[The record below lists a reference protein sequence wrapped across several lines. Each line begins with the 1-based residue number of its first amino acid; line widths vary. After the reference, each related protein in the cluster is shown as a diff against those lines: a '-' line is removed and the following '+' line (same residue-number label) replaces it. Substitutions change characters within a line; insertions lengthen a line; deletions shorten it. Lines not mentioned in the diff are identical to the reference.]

1 MATLDR
7 LTFWLDIKGAEKV
20 KKTLENIQ
28 KATYAETKSAISAL
42 LEPIRRKEREEK
54 KAEALRKKRQKPLDQ
69 WNKEQ
74 VRFGERH
81 ARTTEKT
88 LTAQM
93 NAEQRV
99 LYYKKRQAKLDNEFS
114 KTRRQTREWYVARE
128 RQERNALDLARS
140 QGRLERQNAAE
151 KAKAYKEYLKTD
163 SLSAYEK
170 RQAIGADWVARKE
183 ANKEK
188 GQARAVAIAQKRQK
202 EQERATNNLNKAA
215 DKLARAAEKQK
226 ALADKQ
232 AKIRLDEVVRRSAQV
247 AATVLKAPAAV
258 YNAMKI
264 FSARTSN
271 ALRAEAADYLAGGKA
286 AQQYDVELARYGGT
300 RGEGVSSIRSLS
312 SALGGLRYGDTSLIR
327 AAGRFGI
334 GGISPYDNPL
344 AVKRKIISKLR
355 TMPMNEAIYAAQQ
368 LGLTDA
374 ELRMA
379 LDTGASVG
387 GVNARTRELGGSAMS
402 RDIATQYALKNVGS
416 TWLNEVM
423 GGTPAAALESL
434 AQILGGSIG
443 ASALYKGAKG
453 IVRGGKSLGKIA
465 AKVGGGS
472 LLKTAGKMRGGI
484 VRGGKSL
491 GKIAGK
497 VGGGSLLKTA
507 GKMGGKSLLKKIPI
521 AGAFIGAGLAIDR
534 AMERDFLGAGGEAL
548 SGLAST
554 VPLYGTAASVG
565 VDAALAARDLSRG
578 ASGSSAQSS
587 GVSIGEHGE
596 KTLHVPAIYADS
608 VIIKRSQDITESAF

>member
-7 LTFWLDIKGAEKV
+7 LTFWLDVKGAEKV

-74 VRFGERH
+74 IRFGERH
-81 ARTTEKT
+81 ARAAEKT

-151 KAKAYKEYLKTD
+151 KAKSYKEYLKTD

-215 DKLARAAEKQK
+215 EKLARAAEKQK

-402 RDIATQYALKNVGS
+402 RDIATQYALIDVGS

-423 GGTPAAALESL
+423 GGTPAAAFESL
-434 AQILGGSIG
+434 APVLGGAIG
-443 ASALYKGAKG
+443 ATALYKGAK
-453 IVRGGKSLGKIA
+453 
-465 AKVGGGS
+465 
-472 LLKTAGKMRGGI
+472 GI

-507 GKMGGKSLLKKIPI
+507 GKMGSKSLLKKIPI

-534 AMERDFLGAGGEAL
+534 AMEGDWLGAGGEAL

-565 VDAALAARDLSRG
+565 IDAALAARDLSRG

-608 VIIKRSQDITESAF
+608 IIIKRSQDITESAF

>member
-7 LTFWLDIKGAEKV
+7 LTFYLDIKGAEKV

-28 KATYAETKSAISAL
+28 KASYAETKSAISAL

-81 ARTTEKT
+81 ARTTEKA
-88 LTAQM
+88 LTSQM

-215 DKLARAAEKQK
+215 EKLARAAEKQK

-271 ALRAEAADYLAGGKA
+271 ALRAEAADYLAGGKS

-312 SALGGLRYGDTSLIR
+312 SSLGGLRYGDTSLIR

-387 GVNARTRELGGSAMS
+387 GVNARTRELGGSTMS
-402 RDIATQYALKNVGS
+402 RDIATQYALTNVGS

-423 GGTPAAALESL
+423 GGTPAAAFESL
-434 AQILGGSIG
+434 APVLGGAIG
-443 ASALYKGAKG
+443 ATALYKGAK
-453 IVRGGKSLGKIA
+453 
-465 AKVGGGS
+465 
-472 LLKTAGKMRGGI
+472 GI

-534 AMERDFLGAGGEAL
+534 AMEGDWLGAGGEAL

-565 VDAALAARDLSRG
+565 IDAALAARDLSRG

-608 VIIKRSQDITESAF
+608 IIIKRSQDITESAF

>member
-1 MATLDR
+1 MSTLDR

-20 KKTLENIQ
+20 QKTLENIQ

-42 LEPIRRKEREEK
+42 LEPIRRKEREER

-74 VRFGERH
+74 ARFGKQHERI
-81 ARTTEKT
+81 TEKT
-88 LTAQM
+88 LTTQM
-93 NAEQRV
+93 NAEQKV
-99 LYYKKRQAKLDNEFS
+99 LYYKKKQARLDNEFA

-140 QGRLERQNAAE
+140 QGRLERQNASE

-163 SLSAYEK
+163 SLSAYDK
-170 RQAIGADWVARKE
+170 RHAAGAAWVAQKEENRK
-183 ANKEK
+183 K
-188 GQARAVAIAQKRQK
+188 GQVRAIAIAIKRQK
-202 EQERATNNLNKAA
+202 EQDRATNNLNKAA
-215 DKLARAAEKQK
+215 EKLARAAEKQK
-226 ALADKQ
+226 ALADRQ

-402 RDIATQYALKNVGS
+402 RDIATQYALTNVGS

-423 GGTPAAALESL
+423 GGTPAAAFESL
-434 AQILGGSIG
+434 APILGEALG
-443 ASALYKGAKG
+443 ATALAKGVKG
-453 IVRGGKSLGKIA
+453 IVNGGKSLSKF
-465 AKVGGGS
+465 AKNGRGRS
-472 LLKTAGKMRGGI
+472 LLKSVKNLPR
-484 VRGGKSL
+484 KSFFR
-491 GKIAGK
+491 
-497 VGGGSLLKTA
+497 
-507 GKMGGKSLLKKIPI
+507 KIPI
-521 AGAFIGAGLAIDR
+521 IGTLAGIGLAGSR
-534 AMERDFLGAGGEAL
+534 AAQGDYEGAVEEVLPTKTEAM
-548 SGLAST
+548 
-554 VPLYGTAASVG
+554 
-565 VDAALAARDLSRG
+565 LSRG
-578 ASGSSAQSS
+578 VGALSRLAAFPFALLAPNTANSGEDEMLRRMQM
-587 GVSIGEHGE
+587 E
-596 KTLHVPAIYADS
+596 KLFDGGNVPKFYIQNVNVKADNPEEFS
-608 VIIKRSQDITESAF
+608 NALQRESKGDQIF

>member
-7 LTFWLDIKGAEKV
+7 LTFWLDVKGAEKV

-81 ARTTEKT
+81 ARTTEKA
-88 LTAQM
+88 LTSQM

-128 RQERNALDLARS
+128 RQERNALDLALS

-151 KAKAYKEYLKTD
+151 EAKAYKEYLKTD

-312 SALGGLRYGDTSLIR
+312 SSLGGLRYGDTSLIR

-379 LDTGASVG
+379 LDPGASVG

-402 RDIATQYALKNVGS
+402 RDIATQYALTNIGS
-416 TWLNEVM
+416 TRLNEVM

-434 AQILGGSIG
+434 APILGGVIG
-443 ASALYKGAKG
+443 ASALYKGA
-453 IVRGGKSLGKIA
+453 R
-465 AKVGGGS
+465 
-472 LLKTAGKMRGGI
+472 GI

-497 VGGGSLLKTA
+497 AGGGSLLKTA
-507 GKMGGKSLLKKIPI
+507 GKIGGKSLLKKIPI

-534 AMERDFLGAGGEAL
+534 AMEGDWLGAGGEAL

-565 VDAALAARDLSRG
+565 IDAALAARDLSRG
-578 ASGSSAQSS
+578 ASGSSAQSP

-596 KTLHVPAIYADS
+596 KTLHIPAIYADS
-608 VIIKRSQDITESAF
+608 IIIKRSQDITESAF

>member
-28 KATYAETKSAISAL
+28 KAIYAETKSAISAL

-81 ARTTEKT
+81 ARTAEKT

-170 RQAIGADWVARKE
+170 RQAIGADWVALKE

-387 GVNARTRELGGSAMS
+387 GVNARTRELGGSTMS
-402 RDIATQYALKNVGS
+402 SDIATQYALTNVGS

-423 GGTPAAALESL
+423 GGTPAAAFESL
-434 AQILGGSIG
+434 APVLGGAIG
-443 ASALYKGAKG
+443 ATALYKGAK
-453 IVRGGKSLGKIA
+453 
-465 AKVGGGS
+465 
-472 LLKTAGKMRGGI
+472 GI

-534 AMERDFLGAGGEAL
+534 AMEGDWMGAGGEFL

-565 VDAALAARDLSRG
+565 IDAALAARDLSRG

-608 VIIKRSQDITESAF
+608 IIIKRSQDITESAF

>member
-20 KKTLENIQ
+20 QKTLENIQ

-42 LEPIRRKEREEK
+42 LEPIRRKEREER

-74 VRFGERH
+74 ARFGKQHERI
-81 ARTTEKT
+81 TEKT
-88 LTAQM
+88 LTTQM
-93 NAEQRV
+93 NAEQKV
-99 LYYKKRQAKLDNEFS
+99 LYYKKKQARLDNEFA

-140 QGRLERQNAAE
+140 QGRLERQNASE

-163 SLSAYEK
+163 SLSAYDK
-170 RQAIGADWVARKE
+170 RHAAGAAWVAQKE
-183 ANKEK
+183 ENQKK
-188 GQARAVAIAQKRQK
+188 GQARAIAIAIKRQK
-202 EQERATNNLNKAA
+202 EQDRATNNLNKAA
-215 DKLARAAEKQK
+215 EKLARAAEKQK

-264 FSARTSN
+264 FSARTGN

-312 SALGGLRYGDTSLIR
+312 YALGGLRYGDTSLIR

-334 GGISPYDNPL
+334 GGISPYDNPI
-344 AVKRKIISKLR
+344 AVKRKILSKLR
-355 TMPMNEAIYAAQQ
+355 TMPMNEAIFAAQQ
-368 LGLTDA
+368 LGITDA

-379 LDTGASVG
+379 KDTGSSVG
-387 GVNARTRELGGSAMS
+387 GINQRTRELGGSAMA
-402 RDIATQYALKNVGS
+402 RDIATQYALTNVGS
-416 TWLNEVM
+416 TRLNELF
-423 GGTPAAALESL
+423 GGTPAAALESFGSV
-434 AQILGGSIG
+434 AGGVIG
-443 ASALYKGAKG
+443 AAALYKGGKYLSKFA
-453 IVRGGKSLGKIA
+453 GKSL
-465 AKVGGGS
+465 V
-472 LLKTAGKMRGGI
+472 
-484 VRGGKSL
+484 
-491 GKIAGK
+491 
-497 VGGGSLLKTA
+497 
-507 GKMGGKSLLKKIPI
+507 KKIPV
-521 AGAFIGAGLAIDR
+521 IGAMAGLGFAAGR
-534 AMERDFLGAGGEAL
+534 AMRGDWLGASGEVA

-554 VPLYGTAASVG
+554 VPMYGTAASIG
-565 VDAALAARDLSRG
+565 IDSWLAKRDFDSE
-578 ASGSSAQSS
+578 SS
-587 GVSIGEHGE
+587 GNKTQESTLSIGEYVG
-596 KTLHVPAIYADS
+596 KTLNISTINVDNIVVRGS
-608 VIIKRSQDITESAF
+608 MGVIENAL

>member
-7 LTFWLDIKGAEKV
+7 LTFYLDIKGAEKV

-42 LEPIRRKEREEK
+42 LEPIRRREREEK

-128 RQERNALDLARS
+128 RQERNALNLARS
-140 QGRLERQNAAE
+140 QGRLERQNTAE

-170 RQAIGADWVARKE
+170 SQAIGADWVARKE

-215 DKLARAAEKQK
+215 EKLARAAEKQK

-232 AKIRLDEVVRRSAQV
+232 SKIRLDEAIRRSAQV

-271 ALRAEAADYLAGGKA
+271 ALRAEAADYLAGGKS

-387 GVNARTRELGGSAMS
+387 GVSARTRELGGSAMS
-402 RDIATQYALKNVGS
+402 RDIATQYALTNVGS

-423 GGTPAAALESL
+423 GGTPAAAIESL
-434 AQILGGSIG
+434 SPILGGAIG
-443 ASALYKGAKG
+443 GAALYKGARG
-453 IVRGGKSLGKIA
+453 IIRGGKSLGK
-465 AKVGGGS
+465 
-472 LLKTAGKMRGGI
+472 TAGKI
-484 VRGGKSL
+484 GGKSL
-491 GKIAGK
+491 GKFAA
-497 VGGGSLLKTA
+497 KTA
-507 GKMGGKSLLKKIPI
+507 GKSLLKKIPLVGL
-521 AGAFIGAGLAIDR
+521 AVGAGLAIDR
-534 AMERDFLGAGGEAL
+534 ALEGDWLGAGGELL
-548 SGLAST
+548 SGAAST
-554 VPLYGTAASVG
+554 VPFVGTAASLG
-565 VDAALAARDLSRG
+565 IDTALGARDFAKES
-578 ASGSSAQSS
+578 SGTTAQNS

-596 KTLHVPAIYADS
+596 RTLHVPAIYADS
-608 VIIKRSQDITESAF
+608 IIVKRSQDIMESAF

>member
-20 KKTLENIQ
+20 QKTLENIQ

-42 LEPIRRKEREEK
+42 LEPIRRKEREER

-74 VRFGERH
+74 ARFGKQHERI
-81 ARTTEKT
+81 TEKT
-88 LTAQM
+88 LTTQM
-93 NAEQRV
+93 NAEQKV
-99 LYYKKRQAKLDNEFS
+99 LYYKKKQARLDNEFA

-140 QGRLERQNAAE
+140 QGRLERQNASE

-163 SLSAYEK
+163 SLSAYDK
-170 RQAIGADWVARKE
+170 RHAAGAAWVAQKE
-183 ANKEK
+183 ENQKK
-188 GQARAVAIAQKRQK
+188 GQARAIAIAIKRQK
-202 EQERATNNLNKAA
+202 EQDRATNNLNKAA
-215 DKLARAAEKQK
+215 EKLARAAEKQK

-264 FSARTSN
+264 FSARTGN

-312 SALGGLRYGDTSLIR
+312 YALGGLRYGDTSLIR

-334 GGISPYDNPL
+334 GGISPYDNPI
-344 AVKRKIISKLR
+344 AVKRKILSKLR
-355 TMPMNEAIYAAQQ
+355 TMPMNEAIFAAQQ
-368 LGLTDA
+368 LGITDA

-379 LDTGASVG
+379 KDTGSSVG
-387 GVNARTRELGGSAMS
+387 GVNQRTRELGGSAMA
-402 RDIATQYALKNVGS
+402 RDIATQYALTNVGS
-416 TWLNEVM
+416 TRLNELF
-423 GGTPAAALESL
+423 GGTPAAALESFGSV
-434 AQILGGSIG
+434 AGGVIG
-443 ASALYKGAKG
+443 AAALYKGGKYIAKLAG
-453 IVRGGKSLGKIA
+453 KPIGKSLA
-465 AKVGGGS
+465 
-472 LLKTAGKMRGGI
+472 
-484 VRGGKSL
+484 
-491 GKIAGK
+491 
-497 VGGGSLLKTA
+497 
-507 GKMGGKSLLKKIPI
+507 KKIPV
-521 AGAFIGAGLAIDR
+521 IGALAGLGFAADR
-534 AMERDFLGAGGEAL
+534 AMRGDWLGASGEVA

-554 VPLYGTAASVG
+554 VPMYGTAASFG
-565 VDAALAARDLSRG
+565 IDALLAKRDFDSE
-578 ASGSSAQSS
+578 SS
-587 GVSIGEHGE
+587 GNKPQESTPHIGEYVG
-596 KTLHVPAIYADS
+596 KTLNISTINVDNIVVRGS
-608 VIIKRSQDITESAF
+608 MGVIENAL

>member
-7 LTFWLDIKGAEKV
+7 LTFWLDVKGAEKV

-81 ARTTEKT
+81 ARAAEKT

-312 SALGGLRYGDTSLIR
+312 SSLGGLRYGDTSLIR

-402 RDIATQYALKNVGS
+402 RDIATQYALTNVGS

-423 GGTPAAALESL
+423 GGTPAAAFESL
-434 AQILGGSIG
+434 APVLGGAIG
-443 ASALYKGAKG
+443 ATALYKGAK
-453 IVRGGKSLGKIA
+453 
-465 AKVGGGS
+465 
-472 LLKTAGKMRGGI
+472 GI

-534 AMERDFLGAGGEAL
+534 AMEGDWLGAGGEAL

-565 VDAALAARDLSRG
+565 IDAALAARDLSRG

-608 VIIKRSQDITESAF
+608 IIIKRSQDITESAF

>member
-54 KAEALRKKRQKPLDQ
+54 KAEDLRKKRQKPLDQ

-81 ARTTEKT
+81 ARTTEKA
-88 LTAQM
+88 LTSQM

-215 DKLARAAEKQK
+215 EKLARAAEKQK

-312 SALGGLRYGDTSLIR
+312 SSLGGLRYGDTSLIR

-402 RDIATQYALKNVGS
+402 RDIATQYALINVGS

-423 GGTPAAALESL
+423 GGTPAAAFESL
-434 AQILGGSIG
+434 APVLGGAIG
-443 ASALYKGAKG
+443 ATALYKGAK
-453 IVRGGKSLGKIA
+453 
-465 AKVGGGS
+465 
-472 LLKTAGKMRGGI
+472 GI

-534 AMERDFLGAGGEAL
+534 AMEGDWLGAGGEAL

-565 VDAALAARDLSRG
+565 IDAALAARDLSRG

-608 VIIKRSQDITESAF
+608 IIIKRSQDITESAF

>member
-7 LTFWLDIKGAEKV
+7 LTFYLDIKGAEKV

-81 ARTTEKT
+81 ARAAEKT

-170 RQAIGADWVARKE
+170 RQAIGADWVALKE

-215 DKLARAAEKQK
+215 EKLARAAEKQK

-402 RDIATQYALKNVGS
+402 RDIATQYALIDVGS

-423 GGTPAAALESL
+423 GGTPAAAFESL
-434 AQILGGSIG
+434 APVLGGAIG
-443 ASALYKGAKG
+443 ATALYKGAK
-453 IVRGGKSLGKIA
+453 
-465 AKVGGGS
+465 
-472 LLKTAGKMRGGI
+472 GI

-534 AMERDFLGAGGEAL
+534 AMEGDWLGAGGEAL

-565 VDAALAARDLSRG
+565 IDAALAARDLSRG

-608 VIIKRSQDITESAF
+608 IIIKRSQDITESAF

>member
-81 ARTTEKT
+81 ARTTEKA
-88 LTAQM
+88 LTSQM

-215 DKLARAAEKQK
+215 EKLARAAEKQK

-286 AQQYDVELARYGGT
+286 AQQYDVDLARYGGT

-355 TMPMNEAIYAAQQ
+355 TMPINEAIYAAQQ

-387 GVNARTRELGGSAMS
+387 GVSARTRELGGSAMS

-423 GGTPAAALESL
+423 GGTPAAAFESL
-434 AQILGGSIG
+434 APVLGGAIG
-443 ASALYKGAKG
+443 ATALYKGARG
-453 IVRGGKSLGKIA
+453 IVRGGRYATSMLSAGKAMSGRGFKVAQTAINGGLSSAKSLGGKATPILGD
-465 AKVGGGS
+465 V
-472 LLKTAGKMRGGI
+472 LK
-484 VRGGKSL
+484 
-491 GKIAGK
+491 
-497 VGGGSLLKTA
+497 
-507 GKMGGKSLLKKIPI
+507 
-521 AGAFIGAGLAIDR
+521 
-534 AMERDFLGAGGEAL
+534 FL
-548 SGLAST
+548 SSK
-554 VPLYGTAASVG
+554 PF
-565 VDAALAARDLSRG
+565 LAAQVLTTPTTMGDGTIDGAMRRMRERG
-578 ASGSSAQSS
+578 ASEGEIRKFFGDTTYERFNSTSSPVFNIQN
-587 GVSIGEHGE
+587 VNV
-596 KTLHVPAIYADS
+596 KADNPEEFS
-608 VIIKRSQDITESAF
+608 NALQRESKGDQIF

>member
-7 LTFWLDIKGAEKV
+7 LTFWLDVKGAEKV

-42 LEPIRRKEREEK
+42 LEPIRRREREEK

-81 ARTTEKT
+81 ARTTEKI

-163 SLSAYEK
+163 SLSAYDK
-170 RQAIGADWVARKE
+170 RHAAGAAWVARKE
-183 ANKEK
+183 ENQKK
-188 GQARAVAIAQKRQK
+188 GQARAIAIAIKRQK

-226 ALADKQ
+226 ALADRQ
-232 AKIRLDEVVRRSAQV
+232 AKIRLDETIRRSAQV

-271 ALRAEAADYLAGGKA
+271 ALRAEAADYLAGGKS

-312 SALGGLRYGDTSLIR
+312 SALGGLRYGDTSLVR

-344 AVKRKIISKLR
+344 TVKRKIISKLR
-355 TMPMNEAIYAAQQ
+355 AMPMNEAIYAAQQ

-387 GVNARTRELGGSAMS
+387 GVNARTRELGGSNMA
-402 RDIATQYALKNVGS
+402 RDIATQYALTDVGS

-423 GGTPAAALESL
+423 GGTPAAAIESL
-434 AQILGGSIG
+434 TPILGGAIG

-453 IVRGGKSLGKIA
+453 IVRGGRYAASGLSAARAKIASGLSAGKAMGGRGFKVAQTAIDGGLSSAKSLG
-465 AKVGGGS
+465 
-472 LLKTAGKMRGGI
+472 GK
-484 VRGGKSL
+484 
-491 GKIAGK
+491 A
-497 VGGGSLLKTA
+497 
-507 GKMGGKSLLKKIPI
+507 IPI
-521 AGAFIGAGLAIDR
+521 LGDVL
-534 AMERDFLGAGGEAL
+534 EFL
-548 SGLAST
+548 SSK
-554 VPLYGTAASVG
+554 PF
-565 VDAALAARDLSRG
+565 LAAQVLTTPTTMGDSTIDGTMRRMRERG
-578 ASGSSAQSS
+578 ASEDEIRKFFGDDTYERFNPTSSPVFNIQN
-587 GVSIGEHGE
+587 VNV
-596 KTLHVPAIYADS
+596 KADNPEEFS
-608 VIIKRSQDITESAF
+608 NALQRESKGDQIF

>member
-20 KKTLENIQ
+20 QKTLENIQ

-42 LEPIRRKEREEK
+42 LEPIRRKEREER

-74 VRFGERH
+74 ARFGKQHERI
-81 ARTTEKT
+81 TEKT
-88 LTAQM
+88 LTTQM
-93 NAEQRV
+93 NAEQKV
-99 LYYKKRQAKLDNEFS
+99 LYYKKKQARLDNEFA

-140 QGRLERQNAAE
+140 QGRLERQNASE

-163 SLSAYEK
+163 SLSAYDK
-170 RQAIGADWVARKE
+170 RHAAGAAWVAQKE
-183 ANKEK
+183 ENQKK
-188 GQARAVAIAQKRQK
+188 GQARAIAIAIKRQK
-202 EQERATNNLNKAA
+202 EQDRATNNLNKAA
-215 DKLARAAEKQK
+215 EKLARAAEKQK

-264 FSARTSN
+264 FSARTGN

-312 SALGGLRYGDTSLIR
+312 YALGGLRYGDTSLIR

-334 GGISPYDNPL
+334 GGISPYDNPI
-344 AVKRKIISKLR
+344 AVKRKILSKLR
-355 TMPMNEAIYAAQQ
+355 TMPMNEAIFAAQQ
-368 LGLTDA
+368 LGITDA

-379 LDTGASVG
+379 KDTGSSVG
-387 GVNARTRELGGSAMS
+387 GVNQRTRELGGSAMA
-402 RDIATQYALKNVGS
+402 RDIATQYALTNVGS
-416 TWLNEVM
+416 TWLNDIF
-423 GGTPAAALESL
+423 GGTPAAALESFGSV
-434 AQILGGSIG
+434 AGGVIG
-443 ASALYKGAKG
+443 AAALYKGGKYIAKLAG
-453 IVRGGKSLGKIA
+453 KPIGKSLA
-465 AKVGGGS
+465 
-472 LLKTAGKMRGGI
+472 
-484 VRGGKSL
+484 
-491 GKIAGK
+491 
-497 VGGGSLLKTA
+497 
-507 GKMGGKSLLKKIPI
+507 KKIPV
-521 AGAFIGAGLAIDR
+521 IGALAGLGFAADR
-534 AMERDFLGAGGEAL
+534 AMRGDWLGAAGEAG

-554 VPLYGTAASVG
+554 VPMYGTAASFG
-565 VDAALAARDLSRG
+565 IDALLAKRDFDSE
-578 ASGSSAQSS
+578 SS
-587 GVSIGEHGE
+587 GNKPQESTPHIGEYVG
-596 KTLHVPAIYADS
+596 KTLNISTINVDNIVVRGS
-608 VIIKRSQDITESAF
+608 MGVIENAL

>member
-7 LTFWLDIKGAEKV
+7 LTFYLDIKGAEKV
-20 KKTLENIQ
+20 KKTLDNIQ

-54 KAEALRKKRQKPLDQ
+54 KAEALRRKRQKPLDQ

-74 VRFGERH
+74 FRFGEIH
-81 ARTTEKT
+81 ARTAEKT

-99 LYYKKRQAKLDNEFS
+99 LYYRQKQAKLDNEFS

-128 RQERNALDLARS
+128 MQERNALELARS

-151 KAKAYKEYLKTD
+151 KAKSYREYLKTD
-163 SLSAYEK
+163 SLSAYDK
-170 RQAIGADWVARKE
+170 RHAAGAAWVAQKE
-183 ANKEK
+183 ENQKK
-188 GQARAVAIAQKRQK
+188 GQARAVAIAIKRQK

-215 DKLARAAEKQK
+215 EKLARAAEKQK

-247 AATVLKAPAAV
+247 AATVLKTPAAV
-258 YNAMKI
+258 YNAMQI

-344 AVKRKIISKLR
+344 TVKRKIISKLR
-355 TMPMNEAIYAAQQ
+355 TMPTNEAIFAAQQ

-379 LDTGASVG
+379 LDTGESVG

-402 RDIATQYALKNVGS
+402 RDIATQYALTGVGS
-416 TWLNEVM
+416 TWINELI
-423 GGTPAAALESL
+423 GGTPAAALESFGSV
-434 AQILGGSIG
+434 AGGAIG
-443 ASALYKGAKG
+443 AAALYKGAKG
-453 IVRGGKSLGKIA
+453 AIKGGKFLTKF
-465 AKVGGGS
+465 
-472 LLKTAGKMRGGI
+472 AGKA
-484 VRGGKSL
+484 VGKS
-491 GKIAGK
+491 IA
-497 VGGGSLLKTA
+497 
-507 GKMGGKSLLKKIPI
+507 KKIPI
-521 AGAFIGAGLAIDR
+521 IGALAGLGFAANRAIQGDW
-534 AMERDFLGAGGEAL
+534 LGAAGEAG

-554 VPLYGTAASVG
+554 IPVWGTAGSIG
-565 VDAALAARDLSRG
+565 IDAWLAKRDFDRE
-578 ASGSSAQSS
+578 SS
-587 GVSIGEHGE
+587 GDKSQESTQRIGEYGE
-596 KTLHVPAIYADS
+596 KALHISTINVDTIVVKGS
-608 VIIKRSQDITESAF
+608 QGIIGNAF

>member
-7 LTFWLDIKGAEKV
+7 LTFYLDIKGAEKV

-28 KATYAETKSAISAL
+28 KASYAETKSAISAL

-69 WNKEQ
+69 WNKDQ

-81 ARTTEKT
+81 ARAAEKT

-170 RQAIGADWVARKE
+170 RQAIGADWVALKE

-232 AKIRLDEVVRRSAQV
+232 AKVRLDEVVRRSAQV

-264 FSARTSN
+264 FSERTSN

-312 SALGGLRYGDTSLIR
+312 SDLGGLRYGDTSLIR

-434 AQILGGSIG
+434 TPILGGAIG
-443 ASALYKGAKG
+443 ATALYKGAKG

-465 AKVGGGS
+465 
-472 LLKTAGKMRGGI
+472 
-484 VRGGKSL
+484 
-491 GKIAGK
+491 GKI
-497 VGGGSLLKTA
+497 GGGSLLKTA

-534 AMERDFLGAGGEAL
+534 AMEGDWLGAGGEAL

-554 VPLYGTAASVG
+554 VPFYGTAASVCI
-565 VDAALAARDLSRG
+565 DAALAARDLSRG

-596 KTLHVPAIYADS
+596 KTLHIPAIYADS
-608 VIIKRSQDITESAF
+608 IIVKRSQDITESAF

>member
-7 LTFWLDIKGAEKV
+7 LTFYLDIKGAEKV

-28 KATYAETKSAISAL
+28 KASYAETKSAISAL

-81 ARTTEKT
+81 ARAAEKT

-170 RQAIGADWVARKE
+170 RQAIGADWVALKE

-232 AKIRLDEVVRRSAQV
+232 AKVRLDEVVRRSAQV

-402 RDIATQYALKNVGS
+402 RDIATQYALTNVGS

-423 GGTPAAALESL
+423 GGTPAAAFESL
-434 AQILGGSIG
+434 APVLGGAIG
-443 ASALYKGAKG
+443 ATALYKGAK
-453 IVRGGKSLGKIA
+453 
-465 AKVGGGS
+465 
-472 LLKTAGKMRGGI
+472 GI

-534 AMERDFLGAGGEAL
+534 AMEGDWMGAGGEAL

-565 VDAALAARDLSRG
+565 IDAALAARDLSRG

-608 VIIKRSQDITESAF
+608 IIIKRSQDITESAF

>member
-7 LTFWLDIKGAEKV
+7 LTFWLDVKGAEKV

-42 LEPIRRKEREEK
+42 IEPIRRKEREEK

-81 ARTTEKT
+81 ARAAEKT

-93 NAEQRV
+93 NSEQRV

-170 RQAIGADWVARKE
+170 RQAIGADWVALKE

-202 EQERATNNLNKAA
+202 EQDRATNNLNKAA

-334 GGISPYDNPL
+334 GGISAYDNPL

-402 RDIATQYALKNVGS
+402 RDIATQYALTNVGS

-423 GGTPAAALESL
+423 GGTPAAAFESL
-434 AQILGGSIG
+434 APVLGGAIG
-443 ASALYKGAKG
+443 ATALYKGAK
-453 IVRGGKSLGKIA
+453 
-465 AKVGGGS
+465 
-472 LLKTAGKMRGGI
+472 GI

-534 AMERDFLGAGGEAL
+534 AMEGDWMGAGGEAL

-565 VDAALAARDLSRG
+565 IDAALAARDLSRG

-608 VIIKRSQDITESAF
+608 IIIKRSQDITESAF

>member
-7 LTFWLDIKGAEKV
+7 LTFWLDVKGAEKV

-93 NAEQRV
+93 NTEQRV

-128 RQERNALDLARS
+128 RQERNALELARS
-140 QGRLERQNAAE
+140 QGRLERQNTAE
-151 KAKAYKEYLKTD
+151 KAKTYKEYLKTD

-271 ALRAEAADYLAGGKA
+271 TLRAEAADYLAGGKA

-312 SALGGLRYGDTSLIR
+312 SALGGLRYGDMSLIR

-402 RDIATQYALKNVGS
+402 RDIATQYALTNIGS

-434 AQILGGSIG
+434 APVLGGAIG
-443 ASALYKGAKG
+443 ATALYNRAKG
-453 IVRGGKSLGKIA
+453 IVRGGKF
-465 AKVGGGS
+465 
-472 LLKTAGKMRGGI
+472 
-484 VRGGKSL
+484 L

-497 VGGGSLLKTA
+497 AGGGSLLKTA

-534 AMERDFLGAGGEAL
+534 AMEGDWLGAGGEAL

-608 VIIKRSQDITESAF
+608 IIIKRSQDITESAF

>member
-7 LTFWLDIKGAEKV
+7 LTFWLDVKGAEKV

-42 LEPIRRKEREEK
+42 LEPIRRREREEK

-88 LTAQM
+88 LTTQM

-99 LYYKKRQAKLDNEFS
+99 LYYKKKQAKLDNEFS

-163 SLSAYEK
+163 SLSAYDK
-170 RQAIGADWVARKE
+170 RHAAGAAWVARKE
-183 ANKEK
+183 ENQKK
-188 GQARAVAIAQKRQK
+188 GQARAIAIAIKRQK

-226 ALADKQ
+226 ALADRQ
-232 AKIRLDEVVRRSAQV
+232 AKIRLDETIRRSAQV

-271 ALRAEAADYLAGGKA
+271 ALRAEAADYLAGGKS

-312 SALGGLRYGDTSLIR
+312 SALGGLRYGDTSLVR

-344 AVKRKIISKLR
+344 TVKRKIISKLR

-379 LDTGASVG
+379 LDAGASVG
-387 GVNARTRELGGSAMS
+387 GVNARTRELGGSNMA
-402 RDIATQYALKNVGS
+402 RDIATQYALTNVGS

-423 GGTPAAALESL
+423 GGTPAAAIESL
-434 AQILGGSIG
+434 TPILGGAIG
-443 ASALYKGAKG
+443 ASALYKGARG
-453 IVRGGKSLGKIA
+453 IVRGGKAIGKI
-465 AKVGGGS
+465 
-472 LLKTAGKMRGGI
+472 
-484 VRGGKSL
+484 GGKS
-491 GKIAGK
+491 AGK
-497 VGGGSLLKTA
+497 AAAKIGAKATAKTIF
-507 GKMGGKSLLKKIPI
+507 KKIPLI
-521 AGAFIGAGLAIDR
+521 SALAGTAFAVGRLWDGDWSGMAKSAWHGDWDSAGKKLSD
-534 AMERDFLGAGGEAL
+534 MDWLGAGGEFA
-548 SGLAST
+548 SGVAGC
-554 VPLYGTAASVG
+554 VPWAGTAASIG
-565 VDAALAARDLSRG
+565 IDAALAKRDLSREL
-578 ASGSSAQSS
+578 SGNSTQSS
-587 GVSIGEHGE
+587 SSEGYSTISYGEHGE
-596 KTLHVPAIYADS
+596 KVLRFPAIYADS
-608 VIIKRSQDITESAF
+608 IIVKRSQDITESAF

>member
-7 LTFWLDIKGAEKV
+7 LTFWLDVKGAEKV

-42 LEPIRRKEREEK
+42 LEPIRRREREEK
-54 KAEALRKKRQKPLDQ
+54 KVEALRKKRQKPLDQ

-163 SLSAYEK
+163 SLSAYDK
-170 RQAIGADWVARKE
+170 RHAAGAAWVARKE
-183 ANKEK
+183 ENQKK
-188 GQARAVAIAQKRQK
+188 GQARAIAIAIKRQK

-226 ALADKQ
+226 ALADRQ
-232 AKIRLDEVVRRSAQV
+232 AKIRLDETIRRSAQV

-271 ALRAEAADYLAGGKA
+271 ALRAEAADYLAGGKS

-344 AVKRKIISKLR
+344 TVKRKIISKLR
-355 TMPMNEAIYAAQQ
+355 AMPMNEAIYAAQQ

-387 GVNARTRELGGSAMS
+387 GVNARTRELGGSNMA
-402 RDIATQYALKNVGS
+402 RDIATQYALTDVGS

-423 GGTPAAALESL
+423 GGTPAAAIESL
-434 AQILGGSIG
+434 TPILGGAIG

-453 IVRGGKSLGKIA
+453 IVRGGRYAASGLSAARAKIASGLSAGKAMGGRGFKVAQTAIDGGLSSAKSLG
-465 AKVGGGS
+465 
-472 LLKTAGKMRGGI
+472 GK
-484 VRGGKSL
+484 
-491 GKIAGK
+491 A
-497 VGGGSLLKTA
+497 
-507 GKMGGKSLLKKIPI
+507 IPI
-521 AGAFIGAGLAIDR
+521 LGDVL
-534 AMERDFLGAGGEAL
+534 EFL
-548 SGLAST
+548 SSK
-554 VPLYGTAASVG
+554 PF
-565 VDAALAARDLSRG
+565 LAAQVLTTPTTMGDSTIDGTMRRMRERG
-578 ASGSSAQSS
+578 ASEDEIRKFFGDDTYERFNPTSSPVFNIQN
-587 GVSIGEHGE
+587 VNV
-596 KTLHVPAIYADS
+596 KADNPEEFS
-608 VIIKRSQDITESAF
+608 NALQRESKGDQIF

>member
-7 LTFWLDIKGAEKV
+7 LTFWLDVKGAEKV

-81 ARTTEKT
+81 ARAAEKT

-151 KAKAYKEYLKTD
+151 KAKSYKEYLKTD

-215 DKLARAAEKQK
+215 EKLARAAEKQK

-402 RDIATQYALKNVGS
+402 RDIATQYALINVGS

-423 GGTPAAALESL
+423 GGTPAAAFESL
-434 AQILGGSIG
+434 APVLGGAIG
-443 ASALYKGAKG
+443 ATALYKG
-453 IVRGGKSLGKIA
+453 VR
-465 AKVGGGS
+465 
-472 LLKTAGKMRGGI
+472 GI

-534 AMERDFLGAGGEAL
+534 AMEGDWLGAGGEAL

-565 VDAALAARDLSRG
+565 IDAALAARDLSRG

-608 VIIKRSQDITESAF
+608 IIIKRSQDITGSAF

>member
-7 LTFWLDIKGAEKV
+7 LTFWLDVKGAEKV

-42 LEPIRRKEREEK
+42 LEPIRRREREEK
-54 KAEALRKKRQKPLDQ
+54 KVEALRKKRQKPLDQ

-88 LTAQM
+88 LTDQM

-163 SLSAYEK
+163 SLSAYDK
-170 RQAIGADWVARKE
+170 RHAAGAAWVARKE
-183 ANKEK
+183 ENQKK
-188 GQARAVAIAQKRQK
+188 GQARAIAIAIKRQK

-226 ALADKQ
+226 ALADRQ
-232 AKIRLDEVVRRSAQV
+232 AKIRLDETIRRSAQV
-247 AATVLKAPAAV
+247 AATVLKAPVAI

-264 FSARTSN
+264 FSERTSN
-271 ALRAEAADYLAGGKA
+271 ALRAETADYLAGGKS
-286 AQQYDVELARYGGT
+286 AQRYDVTLAKYGGT
-300 RGEGVSSIRSLS
+300 RGEGTSSIRSLS
-312 SALGGLRYGDTSLIR
+312 SALGGLRYGDTSLVR

-344 AVKRKIISKLR
+344 AVKGKILTKLS

-387 GVNARTRELGGSAMS
+387 GVNARTRELGGSNMA
-402 RDIATQYALKNVGS
+402 RDIATQYALTDVGS

-423 GGTPAAALESL
+423 GGTPAAAIESL
-434 AQILGGSIG
+434 TPILGGAIG

-453 IVRGGKSLGKIA
+453 IMRGGKSVGKMAGKI
-465 AKVGGGS
+465 GGKS
-472 LLKTAGKMRGGI
+472 LLKTGGKAAEKTAGK
-484 VRGGKSL
+484 
-491 GKIAGK
+491 
-497 VGGGSLLKTA
+497 SLLKTA

-534 AMERDFLGAGGEAL
+534 AKEGDWLGAGGELL

-554 VPLYGTAASVG
+554 IPFYGTGASIG
-565 VDAALAARDLSRG
+565 IDAALAARDLSREM
-578 ASGSSAQSS
+578 SGNSNQPSSPSS
-587 GVSIGEHGE
+587 FGTFTYGEHGE
-596 KTLHVPAIYADS
+596 KTLRVPAIYADS
-608 VIIKRSQDITESAF
+608 IIIKRSQDITESAF

>member
-7 LTFWLDIKGAEKV
+7 LTFWLDVKGAEKV

-54 KAEALRKKRQKPLDQ
+54 KAETLRKKRQKPLDQ

-81 ARTTEKT
+81 ARTTEKA

-93 NAEQRV
+93 NTEQRV

-140 QGRLERQNAAE
+140 QGRLERQNASE
-151 KAKAYKEYLKTD
+151 KAKSYKEYLKTD

-215 DKLARAAEKQK
+215 EKLARAAEKQK

-423 GGTPAAALESL
+423 GGTPAAAFESL
-434 AQILGGSIG
+434 APVLGGAIG
-443 ASALYKGAKG
+443 ATALYKGARG
-453 IVRGGKSLGKIA
+453 IVRGGRYATSMLSAGKAMSGRGFKVAQTAINGGLSSAKSLGGKATPILGD
-465 AKVGGGS
+465 V
-472 LLKTAGKMRGGI
+472 LK
-484 VRGGKSL
+484 
-491 GKIAGK
+491 
-497 VGGGSLLKTA
+497 
-507 GKMGGKSLLKKIPI
+507 
-521 AGAFIGAGLAIDR
+521 
-534 AMERDFLGAGGEAL
+534 FL
-548 SGLAST
+548 SSK
-554 VPLYGTAASVG
+554 PF
-565 VDAALAARDLSRG
+565 LAAQVLTTPTTMGDSTIEGAIRRMRERG
-578 ASGSSAQSS
+578 ASEGEIRKFLGDTTYERFNPTSSPVFNIQN
-587 GVSIGEHGE
+587 VNV
-596 KTLHVPAIYADS
+596 KADNPEEFS
-608 VIIKRSQDITESAF
+608 NALQRESKGDQIF

>member
-7 LTFWLDIKGAEKV
+7 LTFWLDVKGAEKV

-114 KTRRQTREWYVARE
+114 KTRKQTREWYIARE
-128 RQERNALDLARS
+128 RQERNALDLARA
-140 QGRLERQNAAE
+140 QGRLERQNSAE
-151 KAKAYKEYLKTD
+151 KSKAYKEYLKTD

-215 DKLARAAEKQK
+215 EKLARAAEKQK

-264 FSARTSN
+264 FSARTGN

-402 RDIATQYALKNVGS
+402 RDIATQYALTNVGS
-416 TWLNEVM
+416 TRLNEVM
-423 GGTPAAALESL
+423 GGTLAAALESL
-434 AQILGGSIG
+434 GGAIG
-443 ASALYKGAKG
+443 ASALYKGAK
-453 IVRGGKSLGKIA
+453 
-465 AKVGGGS
+465 
-472 LLKTAGKMRGGI
+472 GI

-534 AMERDFLGAGGEAL
+534 AMEGDWLGAGGEAL

-565 VDAALAARDLSRG
+565 IDAALAARDLSRG

-608 VIIKRSQDITESAF
+608 IIIKRSQDITESAF

>member
-7 LTFWLDIKGAEKV
+7 LTFWLDVKGAEKV

-114 KTRRQTREWYVARE
+114 KTRKQTREWYIARE
-128 RQERNALDLARS
+128 RQERNALDLARA
-140 QGRLERQNAAE
+140 QGRLERQNSAE
-151 KAKAYKEYLKTD
+151 KSKAYKEYLKTD

-188 GQARAVAIAQKRQK
+188 GQARAIAIAIKRQK
-202 EQERATNNLNKAA
+202 EQERTANNLNKAA
-215 DKLARAAEKQK
+215 EKLARAAEKQK

-264 FSARTSN
+264 FSSRTSN

-402 RDIATQYALKNVGS
+402 RDIATQYALTNVGS
-416 TWLNEVM
+416 TRLNEVM

-434 AQILGGSIG
+434 APILGGAIG
-443 ASALYKGAKG
+443 VSALYKGAKR
-453 IVRGGKSLGKIA
+453 IVRGGKF
-465 AKVGGGS
+465 
-472 LLKTAGKMRGGI
+472 
-484 VRGGKSL
+484 L

-497 VGGGSLLKTA
+497 AGGGSLLKTA

-534 AMERDFLGAGGEAL
+534 AMEGDWLGAGGEAL

-608 VIIKRSQDITESAF
+608 IIIKRSQDIMESAF

>member
-7 LTFWLDIKGAEKV
+7 LTFWLDVKGAEKV

-81 ARTTEKT
+81 ARAAEKT

-215 DKLARAAEKQK
+215 EKLARAAEKQK
-226 ALADKQ
+226 ALSDKQ

-300 RGEGVSSIRSLS
+300 RGEGVSSIKSLS

-402 RDIATQYALKNVGS
+402 RDIATQYALTNVGS

-423 GGTPAAALESL
+423 GGTPAAAFESL
-434 AQILGGSIG
+434 APVLGGAIG
-443 ASALYKGAKG
+443 ATALYKGAK
-453 IVRGGKSLGKIA
+453 
-465 AKVGGGS
+465 
-472 LLKTAGKMRGGI
+472 GI

-534 AMERDFLGAGGEAL
+534 AMEGDWIGAGGEAL

-565 VDAALAARDLSRG
+565 IDAALAARDLSRG

-608 VIIKRSQDITESAF
+608 IIIKRSQDITESAF

>member
-7 LTFWLDIKGAEKV
+7 LTFYLDIKGAEKV
-20 KKTLENIQ
+20 KKTLDNIQ

-81 ARTTEKT
+81 ARTTEKA
-88 LTAQM
+88 LTSQM
-93 NAEQRV
+93 NSEQRV

-402 RDIATQYALKNVGS
+402 RDIATQYALTNVGS

-423 GGTPAAALESL
+423 GGTPAAAFESL
-434 AQILGGSIG
+434 APVLGGAIG
-443 ASALYKGAKG
+443 ATALYKGARG
-453 IVRGGKSLGKIA
+453 IVRGGRYAASRISAGKAMSGRGFKVAQTAINGGLSSAKSLGGKATPILGD
-465 AKVGGGS
+465 V
-472 LLKTAGKMRGGI
+472 LK
-484 VRGGKSL
+484 
-491 GKIAGK
+491 
-497 VGGGSLLKTA
+497 
-507 GKMGGKSLLKKIPI
+507 
-521 AGAFIGAGLAIDR
+521 
-534 AMERDFLGAGGEAL
+534 FL
-548 SGLAST
+548 SSK
-554 VPLYGTAASVG
+554 PF
-565 VDAALAARDLSRG
+565 LAAQVLTTPTTMGDSTIEGAIRRMRERG
-578 ASGSSAQSS
+578 ASEGEIRKFFGDTTYERFNPTSSPVFNIQN
-587 GVSIGEHGE
+587 VNV
-596 KTLHVPAIYADS
+596 KADNPEEFS
-608 VIIKRSQDITESAF
+608 NALQRESKGDQIF

>member
-7 LTFWLDIKGAEKV
+7 LTFYLDIKGAEKV
-20 KKTLENIQ
+20 KKTLDNIQ
-28 KATYAETKSAISAL
+28 KATFAETKSAISAL

-54 KAEALRKKRQKPLDQ
+54 KAETLRKKRQKPLDQ

-81 ARTTEKT
+81 ARTTEKV
-88 LTAQM
+88 LTSQM

-151 KAKAYKEYLKTD
+151 KAKSYKEYLKTD

-215 DKLARAAEKQK
+215 EKLARAAEKQK

-387 GVNARTRELGGSAMS
+387 GVSARTRELGGSAMS

-423 GGTPAAALESL
+423 GGTPAAAFESL
-434 AQILGGSIG
+434 APVLGGAIG
-443 ASALYKGAKG
+443 ATALYKGAK
-453 IVRGGKSLGKIA
+453 
-465 AKVGGGS
+465 
-472 LLKTAGKMRGGI
+472 GI

-534 AMERDFLGAGGEAL
+534 AMEGDWLGAGGEAL

-565 VDAALAARDLSRG
+565 IDAALAARDLSRG

-608 VIIKRSQDITESAF
+608 IIIKRSQDITESAF

>member
-7 LTFWLDIKGAEKV
+7 LTFYLDIKGAEKV

-28 KATYAETKSAISAL
+28 KASYAETKSAISAL

-69 WNKEQ
+69 WNKDQ

-81 ARTTEKT
+81 ARAAEKT
-88 LTAQM
+88 LTARM

-170 RQAIGADWVARKE
+170 RQAIGADWVALKE

-215 DKLARAAEKQK
+215 EKLARAAEKQK

-271 ALRAEAADYLAGGKA
+271 ALRAEAADYLAGGKS

-334 GGISPYDNPL
+334 GGISAYDNPL

-402 RDIATQYALKNVGS
+402 RDIATQYALTNVGS

-423 GGTPAAALESL
+423 GGTPAAAFESL
-434 AQILGGSIG
+434 APVLGGAIG
-443 ASALYKGAKG
+443 ATALYKGAK
-453 IVRGGKSLGKIA
+453 
-465 AKVGGGS
+465 
-472 LLKTAGKMRGGI
+472 GI

-534 AMERDFLGAGGEAL
+534 AMEGDWLGAGGEAL

-565 VDAALAARDLSRG
+565 IDAALAARDLSRG

-608 VIIKRSQDITESAF
+608 IIIKRSQDITGSAF

>member
-7 LTFWLDIKGAEKV
+7 LTFWLDVKGAEKV

-54 KAEALRKKRQKPLDQ
+54 KAETLRKKRQKPLDQ

-81 ARTTEKT
+81 ARAAEKT

-170 RQAIGADWVARKE
+170 RQAIGADWVALKE

-215 DKLARAAEKQK
+215 EKLARAAEKQK

-334 GGISPYDNPL
+334 GGISTYDNPL

-355 TMPMNEAIYAAQQ
+355 TMPINEAIYAAQQ

-387 GVNARTRELGGSAMS
+387 GVSARTRELGGSAMS
-402 RDIATQYALKNVGS
+402 RDIATQYALTNVGS

-423 GGTPAAALESL
+423 GGTPAAAFESL
-434 AQILGGSIG
+434 APVLGGAIG
-443 ASALYKGAKG
+443 ATALYKGAK
-453 IVRGGKSLGKIA
+453 
-465 AKVGGGS
+465 
-472 LLKTAGKMRGGI
+472 GI

-507 GKMGGKSLLKKIPI
+507 SKMGGKSLLKKIPI

-534 AMERDFLGAGGEAL
+534 AMEGDWLGAGGEAL

-565 VDAALAARDLSRG
+565 IDAALAARDLSRG

-608 VIIKRSQDITESAF
+608 IIIKRSQDITESAF

>member
-7 LTFWLDIKGAEKV
+7 LTFYLDIKGAEKV
-20 KKTLENIQ
+20 KKTLDNIQ

-42 LEPIRRKEREEK
+42 LEPIRRREREEK

-215 DKLARAAEKQK
+215 EKLARAAEKQK

-232 AKIRLDEVVRRSAQV
+232 SKIRLDEAIRRSAQV

-271 ALRAEAADYLAGGKA
+271 ALRAEAADYLAGGKS

-402 RDIATQYALKNVGS
+402 RDIATQYALTNVGS

-423 GGTPAAALESL
+423 GGTPAAAFESL
-434 AQILGGSIG
+434 APVLGGAIG
-443 ASALYKGAKG
+443 ATALYKGAK
-453 IVRGGKSLGKIA
+453 
-465 AKVGGGS
+465 
-472 LLKTAGKMRGGI
+472 GI

-534 AMERDFLGAGGEAL
+534 AMEGDWLGAGGEAL

-565 VDAALAARDLSRG
+565 IDAALAARDLSRG

-596 KTLHVPAIYADS
+596 RTLHVPAIYADS
-608 VIIKRSQDITESAF
+608 IIIKRSQDITESAF